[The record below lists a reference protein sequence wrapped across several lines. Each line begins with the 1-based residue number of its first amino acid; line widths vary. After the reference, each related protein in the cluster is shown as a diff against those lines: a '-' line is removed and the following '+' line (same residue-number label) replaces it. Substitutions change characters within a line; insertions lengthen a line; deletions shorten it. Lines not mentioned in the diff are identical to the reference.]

1 MSPIRTIA
9 QTRPFVPQEVVPSVG
24 WSGVMEIAASAGAA
38 TASSKA
44 GTSGTMRLR
53 RNRFPRRDRRKPDIS
68 TSPCA
73 ARRAWPAPPENA
85 GEIYPSRVKSHN
97 GAHRQHFRPALPRA
111 AFRGLRDR
119 RPRSSEN
126 IRRGIVSFTPSRVYI
141 GAQRAA
147 GPRGKWFFVK
157 RLSVAATLT
166 SVVVALCVQGTA
178 HAAGTADLSVSLTP
192 SSSPVTA
199 TTPLTYTIS
208 VTNKGPDVA
217 EHTRVTDVPPTDVMI
232 LSVSGKGAYDAG
244 TNTASWYV
252 GPMDPGR
259 TVTRYITIRPIHP
272 KSDGI
277 TDTADASTSS
287 LDQTMPN
294 TVQNV
299 TNVDPE
305 PGVHYVAVRGDTG
318 FTPSFHNVALGETV
332 QWDVYGAETDPPH
345 DITDSHGLGL
355 FDSGP
360 VMPVN
365 YFRY

>member
-1 MSPIRTIA
+1 M
-9 QTRPFVPQEVVPSVG
+9 
-24 WSGVMEIAASAGAA
+24 
-38 TASSKA
+38 
-44 GTSGTMRLR
+44 
-53 RNRFPRRDRRKPDIS
+53 
-68 TSPCA
+68 
-73 ARRAWPAPPENA
+73 
-85 GEIYPSRVKSHN
+85 
-97 GAHRQHFRPALPRA
+97 
-111 AFRGLRDR
+111 
-119 RPRSSEN
+119 
-126 IRRGIVSFTPSRVYI
+126 SFTPSRVYI

-294 TVQNV
+294 TVQDV

-332 QWDVYGAETDPPH
+332 QWDVYGAATDAPH

-360 VMPVN
+360 IVPVN
-365 YFRY
+365 YFRYTFTLSGEVRTMDDPVNYPDNHGKLVVPVQVSPTSGTQTDSYTITWATAPLPTGFVEDVQIKRHAELADSRWQQWRHGTSLLSDNFVPDAGPGTYAFRDRIRRSSNRNHSRFGPPVTIDVVS